1 MERELWIWLARAR
14 NEVEGTDV
22 GESERILRTAIR
34 LDPGH
39 PFPYGQMGDH
49 FNQLDEYPSAL
60 VYYSLG
66 ALFPGGSYAESMGV
80 DLRIELGLMTD
91 EQVDDY

>member
-34 LDPGH
+34 LTLATRSHMGKWETILISWMNTRPPWFIICLGH
-39 PFPYGQMGDH
+39 CSRGG
-49 FNQLDEYPSAL
+49 
-60 VYYSLG
+60 G
-66 ALFPGGSYAESMGV
+66 ATRSRWGWIF
-80 DLRIELGLMTD
+80 ELSWA
-91 EQVDDY
+91 